1 MSEDEQTG
9 GTDFTLKELEYRS
22 ELKNQARNSRP
33 RSAWRQQRGGR
44 KKEETEFDTIDKAK
58 TQPTNSGGFDC
69 LDDCFQTDSAK
80 NHQHVRRTELLQTHT
95 SSAARQH
102 GSSHTA

>member
-9 GTDFTLKELEYRS
+9 GAHFTLKELEYRS

-33 RSAWRQQRGGR
+33 RSAWRQQRPAR
-44 KKEETEFDTIDKAK
+44 KKEETDADTINEAK

-69 LDDCFQTDSAK
+69 LDDCFQADSAK
-80 NHQHVRRTELLQTHT
+80 NHQHVSRTELLQTHT
-95 SSAARQH
+95 SPAARQH
-102 GSSHTA
+102 GSRHTA